1 MGRKVKQRRHRKLDL
16 TKTNYKATSCE
27 DSTVDAST
35 LAEVKEANK
44 EIMEKKSKKS
54 RKYDN
59 NKDLPA
65 ILERDVCFG
74 FVEHSGRP
82 LAQHFNSQGMCY
94 CCMFYDIKNGGGCTY
109 HHVEL
114 DDNGISGKKVLKY
127 VVMIQSIIIAALV
140 TFCILA
146 VL

>member
-65 ILERDVCFG
+65 IL
-74 FVEHSGRP
+74 
-82 LAQHFNSQGMCY
+82 
-94 CCMFYDIKNGGGCTY
+94 
-109 HHVEL
+109 
-114 DDNGISGKKVLKY
+114 
-127 VVMIQSIIIAALV
+127 
-140 TFCILA
+140 
-146 VL
+146 

>member
-27 DSTVDAST
+27 DSTVDVST

-74 FVEHSGRP
+74 FVEHADRT
-82 LAQHFNSQGMCY
+82 LAKGFKSKGMCY
-94 CCMFYDIKNGGGCTY
+94 CCMFYDFNNGGGCTY

-127 VVMIQSIIIAALV
+127 ITIIQSIIIAALV
-140 TFCILA
+140 AFCVFML
-146 VL
+146 L

>member
-65 ILERDVCFG
+65 ILEECAIVVC
-74 FVEHSGRP
+74 S
-82 LAQHFNSQGMCY
+82 M
-94 CCMFYDIKNGGGCTY
+94 
-109 HHVEL
+109 
-114 DDNGISGKKVLKY
+114 ISKTVAA
-127 VVMIQSIIIAALV
+127 VHIIM
-140 TFCILA
+140 
-146 VL
+146 